1 MTDENVIR
9 PSGGIIVFLCIKFA
23 HIVFT
28 KRHKIVIIYFT
39 FVVVLL
45 LYEKFNKK
53 RNGDM
58 NNDVIF
64 AFSVFQLTFLFLD
77 VFILLRTSRDI
88 ARKSEYVWFR
98 VLIFTHLVYLI
109 CNSLW
114 SLAEYDILKIS
125 RPVLTVICT
134 FSLLAVT
141 NCSTSFFLFVTEKLQ
156 VKRLISGVG
165 LWLRQIPAFIFSALI
180 VTSPWTGWVFRLN
193 QDQHIEYEGMYL
205 PIMILSSLYL
215 LGVAVVAAVNL
226 FRARTTFLRKANGA
240 LLGSVLGIF
249 LFVFVDGMMVKA
261 SVLPAAVFA
270 VILII
275 FITLQESNINSDV
288 LTGMNNRRK
297 AEEYLT
303 EALSGVSETFPMY
316 LYIGD
321 INGFKGINDT
331 YGHIEGDDALIICG
345 NALKRATERVDGFA
359 ARFGGDE
366 FLIAW
371 RPEKGKDT
379 DPEIFIRDLDRQI
392 EELSGDKPYKLG
404 MSVGFVRCTDPKTTL
419 NAYIVEADEML
430 YRKKALIYS

>member
-1 MTDENVIR
+1 
-9 PSGGIIVFLCIKFA
+9 
-23 HIVFT
+23 
-28 KRHKIVIIYFT
+28 
-39 FVVVLL
+39 
-45 LYEKFNKK
+45 
-53 RNGDM
+53 M

-193 QDQHIEYEGMYL
+193 QDQHIEYGGMYL

-275 FITLQESNINSDV
+275 FITSS
-288 LTGMNNRRK
+288 M
-297 AEEYLT
+297 
-303 EALSGVSETFPMY
+303 
-316 LYIGD
+316 
-321 INGFKGINDT
+321 
-331 YGHIEGDDALIICG
+331 
-345 NALKRATERVDGFA
+345 
-359 ARFGGDE
+359 
-366 FLIAW
+366 
-371 RPEKGKDT
+371 
-379 DPEIFIRDLDRQI
+379 
-392 EELSGDKPYKLG
+392 
-404 MSVGFVRCTDPKTTL
+404 
-419 NAYIVEADEML
+419 
-430 YRKKALIYS
+430 